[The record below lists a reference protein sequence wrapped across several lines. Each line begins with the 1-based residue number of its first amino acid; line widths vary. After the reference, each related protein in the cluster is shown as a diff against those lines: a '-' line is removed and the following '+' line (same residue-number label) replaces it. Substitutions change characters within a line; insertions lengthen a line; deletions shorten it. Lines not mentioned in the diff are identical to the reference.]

1 MHTNMLAMLETGSIC
16 RCGIHLDVWHAELD
30 GGLDVKGRE
39 GSKLAPW
46 FCFEQLPGR
55 WCRDR
60 QWERDWVDRE
70 NKSFVLELESL
81 TRVSGI
87 H

>member
-1 MHTNMLAMLETGSIC
+1 MLETGSIC

-30 GGLDVKGRE
+30 GGLDVKGTE
-39 GSKLAPW
+39 GSKLTPW
-46 FCFEQLPGR
+46 FCFEQLHGR

-60 QWERDWVDRE
+60 QWERDGVDRE
-70 NKSFVLELESL
+70 NKSFVLGLESL
-81 TRVSGI
+81 TWVSGI